1 MTKKQIEVEVVK
13 STYNRTASGKS
24 WKSKPD
30 KIQRLKV
37 PWEQYLDMNSTRTCR
52 FFRNLGGYEKV
63 ERSYTSSGYL
73 PIRLISISPDRTI
86 KIIREYYF

>member
-1 MTKKQIEVEVVK
+1 MTKKQIEVEVME

-30 KIQRLKV
+30 EIQHLKV
-37 PWEQYLDMNSTRTCR
+37 SWEQYLEMNSTETCR

-63 ERSYTSSGYL
+63 DCSYTSRGYL
-73 PIRLISISPDRTI
+73 PIRLISINPDRTI